1 MLVIIDVL
9 ARKTLTSVKLEDWL
23 FLMD

>member
-1 MLVIIDVL
+1 MLVIIDVR
-9 ARKTLTSVKLEDWL
+9 AKKTLTSVKLKDWL